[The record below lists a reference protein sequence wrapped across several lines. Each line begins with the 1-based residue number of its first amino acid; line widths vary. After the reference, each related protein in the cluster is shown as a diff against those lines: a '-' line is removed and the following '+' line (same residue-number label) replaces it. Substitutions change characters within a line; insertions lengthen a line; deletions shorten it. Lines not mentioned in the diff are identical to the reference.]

1 MKSCFAHI
9 KASPVAPFLGGGGGG
24 GGGGEKCPATIVRDG
39 DDTTPTNGAV
49 SL

>member
-24 GGGGEKCPATIVRDG
+24 GEKCPAAIVRDG
-39 DDTTPTNGAV
+39 DDTTPTV
-49 SL
+49 Q

>member
-24 GGGGEKCPATIVRDG
+24 GEKCPAAIVRDG
-39 DDTTPTNGAV
+39 DDTTPANGTV